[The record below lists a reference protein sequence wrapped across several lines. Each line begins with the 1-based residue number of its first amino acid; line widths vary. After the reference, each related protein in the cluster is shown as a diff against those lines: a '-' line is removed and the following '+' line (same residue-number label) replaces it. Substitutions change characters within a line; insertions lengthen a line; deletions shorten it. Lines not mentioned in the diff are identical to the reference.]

1 MMKRTI
7 INMMMVLG
15 SAIAMVSCD
24 TRENVFEDVEKR
36 MIIIGERED
45 GRIDTLSASPD
56 NVKVN
61 IDLHIKERVE
71 TIGHSFLVEFEM
83 IEYKLYAVLDG
94 QKKSIDLERVYDNL
108 KQSYFITYDPEFSAG
123 VEGNT
128 PAKLWLG
135 DEYDDFKIGFSDL
148 SWRVNSN
155 NFEENCVSSNWF
167 NNDGS
172 ARELY
177 KTTIAIAYR
186 MDGESHYD
194 PIRKV
199 YVNLTVWSDN
209 SPVPV
214 LEVKPISG
222 QPMART
228 LSMKESYDIDGEV
241 QKYEYC
247 IDGNVMQYTH
257 NDLHFDLVTGVWQ
270 SGKAAYG
277 GTYITATELSEVN
290 HVFQSKGTHN
300 IYYRCMDD
308 LGAWSKWELSTIEIE

>member
-36 MIIIGERED
+36 MIIIAERED
-45 GRIDTLSASPD
+45 GKIDTLSASPD
-56 NVKVN
+56 NVKAN
-61 IDLHIKERVE
+61 IDLHIKECYE
-71 TIGHSFLVEFEM
+71 KSFGIEFEM

-94 QKKSIDLERVYDNL
+94 QKKLIDIEWLYDNL
-108 KQSYFITYDPEFSAG
+108 KQRVENAG
-123 VEGNT
+123 SSSDFALIGNT
-128 PAKLWLG
+128 PVLLNWTNVGGPAL
-135 DEYDDFKIGFSDL
+135 EIGFSDL
-148 SWRVNSN
+148 HWHVSSN
-155 NFEENCVSSNWF
+155 DFEGKCVSSNWF

-172 ARELY
+172 AKELY
-177 KTTIAIAYR
+177 KTTIAIVYH
-186 MDGESHYD
+186 MDAESFYD

-228 LSMKESYDIDGEV
+228 LSMKESYDVDGEV
-241 QKYEYC
+241 KKYEYC

-257 NDLHFDLVTGVWQ
+257 NDLHFDLVSGYWQ

-277 GTYITATELSEVN
+277 GTYITATEMSEVN